1 MPSTESELCRPP
13 IPMSSEK
20 WSTCR
25 WNGWSA
31 WLGTSG
37 RHPSESMVGMG
48 RNMHDTNEALVIKVT
63 GETGHTVRWV
73 ATVRTA
79 EVMY

>member
-1 MPSTESELCRPP
+1 MPQNCEISQRRLFDQFRAPGFQSMPSTESERCRPP

-48 RNMHDTNEALVIKVT
+48 RNMQVDTLTSE
-63 GETGHTVRWV
+63 
-73 ATVRTA
+73 
-79 EVMY
+79 